1 VAILALR
8 PAIVRGVTAGQWA
21 LAAGLTLAGNIA
33 YYLLLVWSI
42 RLAGAAM
49 PTLIIGLLPVTL
61 ALAGNAVE
69 RSVPVARLPP
79 SGALIVAGLLLVN
92 AGETARSGPDY
103 LLGLALAVAAHLAW
117 LAYGLAN
124 ARFLKQNPDRDPD
137 GWAAIVGVA
146 TLPLSLLLWI
156 GGDDGGSTVPRDW
169 TAFIGVCAA
178 FGLLSSWAA
187 TLFWNRASQ
196 ALPTALAAQLIVVET
211 IGALLYAWT
220 WYGALPALPVLGG
233 AALLIVGVVFSVQVF
248 VPNKAKNSPQ
258 RQ

>member
-1 VAILALR
+1 MR
-8 PAIVRGVTAGQWA
+8 PALIRGLTARHWG

-61 ALAGNAVE
+61 ALAGNALE
-69 RSVPVARLPP
+69 RSVPVARLLP
-79 SGALIVAGLLLVN
+79 SAALIVAGLLLVN

-103 LLGLALAVAAHLAW
+103 WLGLALALAAHLAW

-124 ARFLKQNPDRDPD
+124 ARFLKQNPERDPD

-156 GGDDGGSTVPRDW
+156 GSDGSAAGPRDW
-169 TAFIGVCAA
+169 PAFIAVCAA

-196 ALPTALAAQLIVVET
+196 ILPTALAAQLIVVET
-211 IGALLYAWT
+211 VGALLYAWT
-220 WYGALPALPVLGG
+220 WYGALPTLLVLGG
-233 AALLIVGVVFSVQVF
+233 AALLIAGVVLSVQVF
-248 VPNKAKNSPQ
+248 ARTENK
-258 RQ
+258 